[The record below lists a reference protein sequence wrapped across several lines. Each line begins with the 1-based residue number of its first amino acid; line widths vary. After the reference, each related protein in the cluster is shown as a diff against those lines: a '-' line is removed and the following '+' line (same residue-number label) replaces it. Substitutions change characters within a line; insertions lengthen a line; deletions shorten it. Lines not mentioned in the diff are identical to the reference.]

1 MTLFYWHWNNPN
13 NRPFWGGPHDPCVWM
28 LMKSTGP
35 ACSRA
40 SALEE
45 KLPAARGTNLLQA
58 ATTSSKGQEARS
70 KKSGIRKQNQEAITS
85 SKGQV
90 LGAWV
95 SSLELVSCGF
105 RKERHGQLQAA
116 GAIRPS
122 LPRCFSVARSVLG
135 AWASSLELISCGFR
149 KERCGQLQAAGAI
162 RPSLPQCFSVAR
174 SVLGAWASSLELIS

>member
-1 MTLFYWHWNNPN
+1 
-13 NRPFWGGPHDPCVWM
+13 M

-135 AWASSLELISCGFR
+135 AWGKQFGANFLWIQKGKVRPAAGRRCHPSFTATVFQCGEVRFGSLGKQFGANFLGSESDVR
-149 KERCGQLQAAGAI
+149 HGQLQAAGAI
-162 RPSLPQCFSVAR
+162 RP
-174 SVLGAWASSLELIS
+174 